1 MEELKN
7 LLEFAIDDSTI
18 SYDLDNR
25 PIIDQ
30 DNLLGVLEDI
40 ICRREKA
47 LKYQIR
53 MEIKEAVSKVLKE
66 I

>member
-18 SYDLDNR
+18 SYNLDNR

-40 ICRREKA
+40 ISRREKA

>member
-40 ICRREKA
+40 ISRREKA